1 MLRFVVPF
9 VAALVLAPG
18 AAGTIPPSR
27 DPAPALSIGDV
38 MTVETNFDTV
48 ALLEVSLSAPTD
60 DPVAVHWATADGTAD
75 STDYVPDSGTLTLA
89 PRQTTALIGVMIK
102 GDALD
107 EPGET
112 VFVDLSDAS
121 YATIERARGTV
132 TILDDP
138 ADRPALRVLDAAVR
152 AKWSVH
158 RRYTR
163 VVSLHVTR
171 APEGATIEIACAGA
185 GCLLREKPS
194 GPNITA
200 LRAAKLR
207 PGTRVQVRVDA
218 SGMIGR
224 VFEYTMGARNAP
236 RLRTLCFPPAASK
249 PAPC

>member
-9 VAALVLAPG
+9 VAVLVFAPG

-27 DPAPALSIGDV
+27 DPVPALSIGDV
-38 MTVETNFDTV
+38 TTVETNVDIV
-48 ALLEVSLSAPTD
+48 AVLDVSLSAPTD
-60 DPVAVHWATADGTAD
+60 DAVTVHWATADGAAD
-75 STDYVPDSGTLTLA
+75 STDYVQDSGTLTFV
-89 PRQTTALIGVMIK
+89 PRQTTAHIAIMIK

-112 VFVDLSDAS
+112 VFVDLSDAY
-121 YATIERARGTV
+121 YATIERARGTI

-138 ADRPALRVLDAAVR
+138 ADRPALRVVDAAVE

-158 RRYTR
+158 RGYTR
-163 VVSLHVTR
+163 VVLLQVRR
-171 APEGATIEIACAGA
+171 APDGATIEIACAGA
-185 GCLLREKPS
+185 GCPLREKPS
-194 GPNITA
+194 GPNVTA

-207 PGTRVQVRVDA
+207 PGTRVQVRVDV

-224 VFEYTMGARNAP
+224 VFEYTMRASKTP